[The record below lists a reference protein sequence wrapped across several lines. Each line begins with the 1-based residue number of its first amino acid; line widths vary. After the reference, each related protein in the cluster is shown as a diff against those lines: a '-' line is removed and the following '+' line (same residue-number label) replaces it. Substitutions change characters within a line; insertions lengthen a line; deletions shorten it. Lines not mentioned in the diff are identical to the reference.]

1 MVDSSL
7 PDNNSVCF
15 VLMFLFSFVFLIQ
28 FLINVIC
35 TVMQY
40 SMYVHLVIF

>member
-7 PDNNSVCF
+7 PDSNSVCF
-15 VLMFLFSFVFLIQ
+15 VLMFLFSFQ

-40 SMYVHLVIF
+40 SMYVHLEIF